1 MLFNHSSWL
10 RRKSVWGIL
19 ALAMFASVGVPAA
32 SAAAADQEFNIQV
45 APSPLTITVKPGQTQ
60 TATLTVRNFS
70 NHSETLYPRLNG
82 FKIDKSSQKIE
93 LEEQVPLGLDQWIS
107 FKDSALTIPAGG
119 TQPLVITYKTPQDV
133 GFSYALAITLSRGQ
147 DQLPK
152 DGTRLQGA
160 VAVFNLINVDRKDAK
175 RELTIE
181 KFTADKSRY
190 EFLPAGFTLT
200 IKNSGN
206 VIDQPQG
213 NVFIQRSFDS
223 SKPIATLPV
232 NRAAGYILPDT
243 SRTFTND
250 WKNGF
255 PSYAPTQENGK
266 TTYNLKWDW
275 KHVGDLRFGKY
286 VAKAV
291 VVYNDGQRDV
301 PLVASTTFW
310 VIPWRI
316 IFVTLVILLIL
327 GAGIYAWLRLIV
339 KGTKKVK
346 GYANTR
352 R

>member
-1 MLFNHSSWL
+1 
-10 RRKSVWGIL
+10 
-19 ALAMFASVGVPAA
+19 MFVAVGVPAA

-45 APSPLTITVKPGQTQ
+45 APSPLAVTVKPGQTQ

-70 NHSETLYPRLNG
+70 NHSETLYPRLSG

-93 LEEQVPLGLDQWIS
+93 LEEKVPLGLDQWIS
-107 FKDSALTIPAGG
+107 FKDAALTIPAGG
-119 TQPLVITYKTPQDV
+119 TQPLLITYRTPENV

-181 KFTADKSRY
+181 KFSTDKSRY

-200 IKNSGN
+200 VKNNGN

-213 NVFIQRSFDS
+213 NVFIQRGFDS
-223 SKPIATLPV
+223 DKPIATLPI
-232 NRAAGYILPDT
+232 NKAAGYILPGT
-243 SRTFTND
+243 ARTFTD
-250 WKNGF
+250 KWSDGF
-255 PSYAPTQENGK
+255 PSYVPAQENGK
-266 TTYNLKWDW
+266 TTYKLKWDW
-275 KHVGDLRFGKY
+275 KRLGDLRFGKY
-286 VAKAV
+286 TAKAV

-316 IFVTLVILLIL
+316 IFVTLFILLIL
-327 GAGIYAWLRLIV
+327 GAGVYAWVRLII

-346 GYANTR
+346 GYAHTR